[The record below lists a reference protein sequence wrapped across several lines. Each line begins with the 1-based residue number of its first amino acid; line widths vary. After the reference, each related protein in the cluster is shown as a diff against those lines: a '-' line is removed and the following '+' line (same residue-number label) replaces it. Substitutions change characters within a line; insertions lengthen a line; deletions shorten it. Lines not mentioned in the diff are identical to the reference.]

1 LLDGVYS
8 KEVVEEIERC
18 LPKVP
23 VKDLKGQTKLKQ
35 ARITKMEPGR
45 KRMSDKTL
53 LEQKYPEQ
61 QQVEPEPG
69 CHFQELET

>member
-1 LLDGVYS
+1 MIKLLDGVYS

-35 ARITKMEPGR
+35 ARITKMEPGSE
-45 KRMSDKTL
+45 K
-53 LEQKYPEQ
+53 E
-61 QQVEPEPG
+61 
-69 CHFQELET
+69 